1 MTNPPLL
8 QHTSPSWEKIGIFK
22 NFFYK
27 KCPYAPAVI
36 GLQYDKREID
46 QRNRQEGVFMMKR
59 GKIYRNMILVWM
71 MLGGFLF
78 AVEIQ
83 NLSQAVDVAGK
94 QRMYTQRMLK
104 DYAMIGLQ
112 NKFGNPQADLKK
124 IVSDF
129 ENHLDSLIAFN
140 KDPKTAQSLEK
151 VKKMWEPIKK
161 ALNEA
166 PSKEKAG
173 KMQEDLEALL
183 KQSNEAVG
191 LFAKQTGKESGEIIN
206 ISGRQRMLSQRMAS
220 LYMLKVWGVDDPQF
234 KEKMD
239 KSMKLFKES
248 LEKLK
253 QSKMNTPEITALLQ
267 KAERSFTF
275 FEIMNKS
282 KSKFIPAL
290 IYKKS
295 NDILKDMNTAT
306 GLYAAQES
314 K

>member
-1 MTNPPLL
+1 MNQPFKHSMKIFFIMFLL
-8 QHTSPSWEKIGIFK
+8 VGVLHAI
-22 NFFYK
+22 
-27 KCPYAPAVI
+27 
-36 GLQYDKREID
+36 EI
-46 QRNRQEGVFMMKR
+46 
-59 GKIYRNMILVWM
+59 
-71 MLGGFLF
+71 
-78 AVEIQ
+78 A

-112 NKFGNPQADLKK
+112 NNFGNPKEDLTK
-124 IVSDF
+124 IMADF

-140 KDPKTAQSLEK
+140 KEPKTEESLLK
-151 VKKMWEPIKK
+151 VKKMWGPIKA
-161 ALNEA
+161 ALNEP
-166 PSKEKAG
+166 PSKDKAG

-220 LYMLKVWGVDDPQF
+220 LYMLKVWGVNDPQF
-234 KEKMD
+234 EKKMD
-239 KSMKLFKES
+239 ASMKLFKDS
-248 LEKLK
+248 LDRLMK
-253 QSKMNTPEITALLQ
+253 SDMNTPEITALLK
-267 KAERSFTF
+267 KAERSFKF

-295 NDILKDMNTAT
+295 NEILKDMNTAT
-306 GLYAAQES
+306 GLYAAQEG

>member
-1 MTNPPLL
+1 M
-8 QHTSPSWEKIGIFK
+8 IGVLRVYRNIF
-22 NFFYK
+22 
-27 KCPYAPAVI
+27 
-36 GLQYDKREID
+36 L
-46 QRNRQEGVFMMKR
+46 VFMM
-59 GKIYRNMILVWM
+59 
-71 MLGGFLF
+71 LGSFLS
-78 AVEIQ
+78 AIEIK

-112 NKFGNPQADLKK
+112 NSFGNPQEDLNK
-124 IVSDF
+124 IMANF

-140 KDPKTAQSLEK
+140 TEPKTEESLLK
-151 VKKMWEPIKK
+151 VKKMWGPIKE
-161 ALNEA
+161 ALAEP

-191 LFAKQTGKESGEIIN
+191 LFAKQTGKVSGEIIN

-220 LYMLKVWGVDDPQF
+220 LYMLKVWGVDDPKF

-239 KSMKLFKES
+239 KSMKLFKDS
-248 LEKLK
+248 LERLK
-253 QSKMNTPEITALLQ
+253 KSEMNTPEITALLQ
-267 KAERSFTF
+267 KAEKSFKF

-282 KSKFIPAL
+282 QSKFIPAL

-295 NDILKDMNTAT
+295 NEILKDMNTAT
-306 GLYAAQES
+306 GLYAAQET

>member
-1 MTNPPLL
+1 M
-8 QHTSPSWEKIGIFK
+8 SG
-22 NFFYK
+22 
-27 KCPYAPAVI
+27 VI
-36 GLQYDKREID
+36 KQ
-46 QRNRQEGVFMMKR
+46 
-59 GKIYRNMILVWM
+59 YRNLFFI
-71 MLGGFLF
+71 FLLF
-78 AVEIQ
+78 GSSSLFGLEIK

-112 NKFGNPQADLKK
+112 NNFGNPQEDLKK
-124 IVSDF
+124 IMGNF
-129 ENHLDSLIAFN
+129 ESHLDSLIAFN
-140 KDPKTAQSLEK
+140 KDPKTGESLQK
-151 VKKMWEPIKK
+151 VKKMWAPIK
-161 ALNEA
+161 ASLNEP

-234 KEKMD
+234 KEKMN
-239 KSMKLFKES
+239 KSMKLFKDS
-248 LEKLK
+248 LERLK
-253 QSKMNTPEITALLQ
+253 KSDMNTPEIMALLK
-267 KAERSFTF
+267 KAEKSFKF

-295 NDILKDMNTAT
+295 NEILKDMNTAT

>member
-1 MTNPPLL
+1 MFASAGALY
-8 QHTSPSWEKIGIFK
+8 GI
-22 NFFYK
+22 
-27 KCPYAPAVI
+27 
-36 GLQYDKREID
+36 EI
-46 QRNRQEGVFMMKR
+46 
-59 GKIYRNMILVWM
+59 
-71 MLGGFLF
+71 
-78 AVEIQ
+78 A

-112 NKFGNPQADLKK
+112 NHFGNPQEDLKK
-124 IVSDF
+124 IMANF

-140 KDPKTAQSLEK
+140 QEPKTEESLLK

-161 ALNEA
+161 SLNEA
-166 PSKEKAG
+166 PAKEKAG

-191 LFAKQTGKESGEIIN
+191 LFAKQTGKESGKIIN

-220 LYMLKVWGVDDPQF
+220 LYMLKVWGIDDPQF
-234 KEKMD
+234 KEKME
-239 KSMKLFKES
+239 KSMKLFKDS
-248 LEKLK
+248 LNLLMK
-253 QSKMNTPEITALLQ
+253 SSMNTPEITALLK
-267 KAERSFTF
+267 KAEKSFKF

-282 KSKFIPAL
+282 TSKFIPAL

-295 NDILKDMNTAT
+295 NEILKNMNTAT
-306 GLYAAQES
+306 GLYAAQEG

>member
-1 MTNPPLL
+1 MN
-8 QHTSPSWEKIGIFK
+8 QSFKYSMKIFLIMLFVAGTLHAI
-22 NFFYK
+22 
-27 KCPYAPAVI
+27 
-36 GLQYDKREID
+36 EIS
-46 QRNRQEGVFMMKR
+46 
-59 GKIYRNMILVWM
+59 
-71 MLGGFLF
+71 
-78 AVEIQ
+78 

-112 NKFGNPQADLKK
+112 NNFGNPKEDLTK
-124 IVSDF
+124 IMANF

-140 KDPKTAQSLEK
+140 KEPKTEESLLK
-151 VKKMWEPIKK
+151 VKKMWRPIKA
-161 ALNEA
+161 ALNEP
-166 PSKEKAG
+166 PSKEKAW

-191 LFAKQTGKESGEIIN
+191 LFAKQTGKEFGEIIN

-220 LYMLKVWGVDDPQF
+220 LYMLKVLGVNDPQF
-234 KEKMD
+234 EKKMNA
-239 KSMKLFKES
+239 SMKLFRDS
-248 LEKLK
+248 LDRLMK
-253 QSKMNTPEITALLQ
+253 SDMNTPEITSLL
-267 KAERSFTF
+267 KRAERSFKF

-295 NDILKDMNTAT
+295 NEILKDMNTAT
-306 GLYAAQES
+306 GLYAVQEG

>member
-1 MTNPPLL
+1 M
-8 QHTSPSWEKIGIFK
+8 IG
-22 NFFYK
+22 
-27 KCPYAPAVI
+27 V
-36 GLQYDKREID
+36 
-46 QRNRQEGVFMMKR
+46 M
-59 GKIYRNMILVWM
+59 KIYRNIFLVFVL
-71 MLGGFLF
+71 LGSFLF
-78 AVEIQ
+78 AIEIK
-83 NLSQAVDVAGK
+83 NLSEAVDVAGK

-112 NKFGNPQADLKK
+112 NSFGNPQEDLKK
-124 IVSDF
+124 IMANF

-140 KDPKTAQSLEK
+140 KDPKTDVSLQK
-151 VKKMWEPIKK
+151 VKKMWGPIKE

-166 PSKEKAG
+166 PDKAQAG

-191 LFAKQTGKESGEIIN
+191 LFAKQTGKASGEIIN

-234 KEKMD
+234 KEKMN
-239 KSMKLFKES
+239 KSMKLFKDS
-248 LEKLK
+248 LNRLMK
-253 QSKMNTPEITALLQ
+253 SDMNTPEISALLK
-267 KAERSFTF
+267 KAEKSFKF

-295 NDILKDMNTAT
+295 NEILKDMNTAT